1 MQLLTKLTLTLTH
14 SNEHRFYHNF
24 KGCINPLCTCTLE
37 VESTTHFFLRCH
49 YYNNICK
56 TLDDFNVTEANIS
69 KLSETSFTDLSWEAS
84 FDKIYNKVILTA
96 SIKLKVDS
104 NIFTGS
110 IFSIWNKFIRF
121 FYFWLLTWQL
131 LVIFNGNI

>member
-1 MQLLTKLTLTLTH
+1 MNTGSITILKA
-14 SNEHRFYHNF
+14 Y
-24 KGCINPLCTCTLE
+24 KPLCTCTLE
-37 VESTTHFFLRCH
+37 VESTTHFFLHCH
-49 YYNNICK
+49 CYNNIRK

-96 SIKLKVDS
+96 SIKIKVD
-104 NIFTGS
+104 
-110 IFSIWNKFIRF
+110 
-121 FYFWLLTWQL
+121 FWLLTWQL